1 VFVTLT
7 GLKITAMKTIK
18 GLATFIFF
26 SVMFGACFSPP
37 EFSTVPSISFQRVF
51 FRENPDPV
59 AKDSL
64 VVEINFQ
71 DGDGDLGLGDAFSDY
86 PYHTVSYYL
95 ANDGD
100 TTTLGTFSPYTNL
113 QEVLLVPEGAVGKL
127 ATVRTRKTPGHG
139 YENMF
144 PEYICPFKNT
154 DYVYDS
160 IYVLEQDAHIFDEST
175 HNLFRTYNGGGQFP
189 DIYVLW
195 DTFAIRKNPYH
206 FNINVDFLVRQNNDT
221 YVVFD
226 WKNSCGFGAD
236 FSARFPILTDG
247 SNPLEGTLRY
257 GMGTVGFHQ
266 LFDGK
271 TIKLRIRIFDR
282 ALNASNVVES
292 QPFMLQDIME

>member
-1 VFVTLT
+1 
-7 GLKITAMKTIK
+7 MKTIK

-175 HNLFRTYNGGGQFP
+175 HNLFRTYNG
-189 DIYVLW
+189 
-195 DTFAIRKNPYH
+195 
-206 FNINVDFLVRQNNDT
+206 DFLVRQNNDT